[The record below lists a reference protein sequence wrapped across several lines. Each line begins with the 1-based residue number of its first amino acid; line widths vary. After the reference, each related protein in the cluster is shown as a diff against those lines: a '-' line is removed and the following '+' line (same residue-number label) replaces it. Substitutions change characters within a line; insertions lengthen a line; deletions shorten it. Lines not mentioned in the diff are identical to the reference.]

1 MASGKTTVHQND
13 VLDHFVGGTV
23 KGTTTGYLALFSVAP
38 TEGSGGTELTVAN
51 GYAREDAL
59 LQAAAAGVAT
69 NGTTAVT
76 FSATGTWSAIVGHAI
91 MNASTAGAMLY
102 YQDTVSGPTL
112 ENGDSYEFAISAI
125 TVNET

>member
-13 VLDHFVGGTV
+13 VLDHFVVGVV
-23 KGTTTGYLALFSVAP
+23 KGTTTGYLALFSIAP

-59 LQAAAAGVAT
+59 LQAAVSGESI
-69 NGTTAVT
+69 NSTTAVT
-76 FSATGTWSAIVGHAI
+76 FSATGTWSPIVGHAI
-91 MNASTAGAMLY
+91 MSASTAGTMLY
-102 YQDTVSGPTL
+102 WQDAVSGPTL

-125 TVNET
+125 TVTET